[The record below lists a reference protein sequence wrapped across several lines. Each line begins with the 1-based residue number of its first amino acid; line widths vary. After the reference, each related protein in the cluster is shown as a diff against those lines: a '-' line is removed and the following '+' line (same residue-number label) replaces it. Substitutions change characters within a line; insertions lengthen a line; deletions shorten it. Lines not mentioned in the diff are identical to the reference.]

1 MDHAPDFTAADD
13 GGAFDPRQA
22 AALLDQAAARARRA
36 FTPGTPALFA
46 FRAVLV
52 LVVFGGCWLS
62 VRGQEPYSGPTG
74 AIGPVALA
82 LVAVN
87 AGWTAWAVRRAGV
100 GVTGPHQRARLAGIS
115 AMMLVVLAAYAF
127 SRPLFHDGTSH
138 PLWGLYQASA
148 PMLIVGAAAA
158 IAAAVGRAWWAAVAC
173 VLIVVVAVAAGF
185 AGQAGA
191 WLVMGVGL
199 CAVCLVTAAGAAS
212 ERRGGVV
219 RLRL

>member
-1 MDHAPDFTAADD
+1 MDHAPGFTADDD
-13 GGAFDPRQA
+13 GGPFAPRQA
-22 AALLDQAAARARRA
+22 AELLDQATAQARRA

-74 AIGPVALA
+74 AIGPVVLA

-87 AGWTAWAVRRAGV
+87 VGWTAWAVRRAGA
-100 GVTGPHQRARLAGIS
+100 GVSGPHQRARLTGIS
-115 AMMLVVLAAYAF
+115 AMVVVVLPAYAF
-127 SRPLFHDGTSH
+127 SAPLFHGGASH

-158 IAAAVGRAWWAAVAC
+158 IAAAVGRAWSAAVAFL
-173 VLIVVVAVAAGF
+173 LIVVVAGAAGF
-185 AGQAGA
+185 AGPAGA
-191 WLVMGVGL
+191 WLVMGIGL
-199 CAVCLVTAAGAAS
+199 CAVGLVAAAGAAS
-212 ERRGGVV
+212 RRRRGVV
-219 RLRL
+219 RL